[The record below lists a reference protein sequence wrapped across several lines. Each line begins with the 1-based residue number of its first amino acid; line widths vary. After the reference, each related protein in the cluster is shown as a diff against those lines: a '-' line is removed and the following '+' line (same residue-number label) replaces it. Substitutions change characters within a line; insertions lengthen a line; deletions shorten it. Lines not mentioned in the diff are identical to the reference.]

1 MTRGSA
7 SEIYIET
14 IMDFTCQRMILTNII
29 IANIEILVIING
41 SSFACG
47 VTASRWFKIR
57 LLLLV
62 NEFAAASGK
71 RKSY

>member
-1 MTRGSA
+1 
-7 SEIYIET
+7 
-14 IMDFTCQRMILTNII
+14 MDFTCQRMILTNII

-47 VTASRWFKIR
+47 VTASRWFEIR

-71 RKSY
+71 RTS

>member
-1 MTRGSA
+1 VTRGSA

-47 VTASRWFKIR
+47 VTASRWFEIR
-57 LLLLV
+57 LMLLV

-71 RKSY
+71 RTS